1 MTMSPEENDNAPPS
15 KPYVVVA
22 ACAMVYYAA
31 ERTLMTVV
39 FTVLGIM
46 ALGFVLDR
54 YGLAMSLL
62 PHPSAMP
69 GHHHGPYSLWDGS
82 ALVLA
87 GSLIAVVAA
96 IRYIALERRFQRE
109 CCGVTGHGLTLGVIF
124 CLFVALIGV
133 AISLILTTVR
143 Y

>member
-1 MTMSPEENDNAPPS
+1 MSPEESDNAPPS
-15 KPYVVVA
+15 KPYIVVA
-22 ACAMVYYAA
+22 ACEMVYYAA

-54 YGLAMSLL
+54 YGLAMSLIS
-62 PHPSAMP
+62 HPSGMP
-69 GHHHGPYSLWDGS
+69 GHHRMTYSLWTGS

-87 GSLIAVVAA
+87 GSLVAIVAA

-109 CCGVTGHGLTLGVIF
+109 CCGSTGHGLTLGVIF

-133 AISLILTTVR
+133 TISIILTTVR